1 MDAFL
6 DLRIRDRLADYV
18 LGHQTLVEFEDWF
31 APVAMEIERSDNP
44 AAMSLAYLIELR
56 LAEYTSGHWTE
67 SELKGML
74 SPHAFVSEVRTP
86 GMLRTWTRSAA
97 TAIRTQLAAALN

>member
-1 MDAFL
+1 
-6 DLRIRDRLADYV
+6 V

-67 SELKGML
+67 RELKGML